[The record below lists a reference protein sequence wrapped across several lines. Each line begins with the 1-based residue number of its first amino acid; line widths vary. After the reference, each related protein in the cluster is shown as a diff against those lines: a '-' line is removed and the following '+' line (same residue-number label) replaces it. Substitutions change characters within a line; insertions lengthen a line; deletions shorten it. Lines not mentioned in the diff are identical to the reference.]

1 MSQVITIAP
10 TENTQALRPRRR
22 PMSALRPAP
31 ASGTAISSSTISWSC
46 WVPGSSVGCTA
57 VTATASRCVA
67 KGTRYS
73 RMLEYSST
81 SGVRRLR

>member
-1 MSQVITIAP
+1 MT
-10 TENTQALRPRRR
+10 
-22 PMSALRPAP
+22 
-31 ASGTAISSSTISWSC
+31 WSC
-46 WVPGSSVGCTA
+46 CVPGSRVGCTA
-57 VTATASRCVA
+57 VLAAARRCVA